1 MGHATSAR
9 LTLVLI
15 ARVPSGGVANFRA
28 YEEAVLPLLSEF
40 GGLLERRLR
49 NSDGTIEVHI
59 VSFDS
64 DRNFQR
70 FRSDPRRASVAHLME
85 ASAANNEFFAG
96 VCASSNGIDLKRHYG
111 GLYFIQERFIARLSF
126 VSDVHPCKFC

>member
-9 LTLVLI
+9 LTFVVI
-15 ARVPSGGVANFRA
+15 ARVPSDGVASYQA
-28 YEEAVLPLLSEF
+28 YEEAVLLLLSEF

-64 DRNFQR
+64 DQNLQR
-70 FRSDPRRASVAHLME
+70 FRSDPRRGSFSHLFE
-85 ASAANNEFFAG
+85 ASAARNEVLAMT
-96 VCASSNGIDLKRHYG
+96 
-111 GLYFIQERFIARLSF
+111 
-126 VSDVHPCKFC
+126 DVA